1 MSKLPTHNATPQLER
16 YEPADAAG
24 ILSLLGAGASKQRI
38 LGWQFDRNDAGGL
51 TLKNANGRI
60 VGFNGVMPAQ
70 LSLAG
75 ETRDAIWSCDFAV
88 AADHRRQGLGKRLK
102 QVLQEQHD
110 IVMALGISDAATRLH
125 ASQGWQPYR
134 GAVTQL
140 VRRNRTLRKRDAI
153 LRALQKANKVR
164 FPVSSLSSSD
174 GTIEEPEIDDA
185 LINDLAAC
193 WRASRASWPA
203 AVDRSAPY
211 LRWRYLEHPTADYR
225 ATVMRDKSGTI
236 VAALIWRFGDR
247 QAAIVDLIGP
257 AGHASM
263 KRKLVANVFGRLRR
277 ADVIKCTT
285 SDAALKT
292 ALLSCGAYMP
302 RSSVVRFNLWERQPN
317 EVHLADRSWLIMGG
331 DSDGEFLDATA
342 SGGPPAP

>member
-51 TLKNANGRI
+51 TLKNGNGRI

-75 ETRDAIWSCDFAV
+75 ETRDAIWSCDFVV

-134 GAVTQL
+134 GAITQL
-140 VRRNRTLRKRDAI
+140 VRRNLTRRRRP
-153 LRALQKANKVR
+153 RAEGNLFVTATTGVR
-164 FPVSSLSSSD
+164 VYDPDGNLW
-174 GTIEEPEIDDA
+174 GTIEIPDNRVPANCAFGGEDA
-185 LINDLAAC
+185 RTLYITARPALYEVLLAN
-193 WRASRASWPA
+193 PGL
-203 AVDRSAPY
+203 Y
-211 LRWRYLEHPTADYR
+211 
-225 ATVMRDKSGTI
+225 
-236 VAALIWRFGDR
+236 
-247 QAAIVDLIGP
+247 
-257 AGHASM
+257 
-263 KRKLVANVFGRLRR
+263 
-277 ADVIKCTT
+277 
-285 SDAALKT
+285 
-292 ALLSCGAYMP
+292 
-302 RSSVVRFNLWERQPN
+302 
-317 EVHLADRSWLIMGG
+317 
-331 DSDGEFLDATA
+331 
-342 SGGPPAP
+342 